1 MTPAGS
7 VLVDGWVERPGS
19 YAVTRGLTVGGAV
32 AAAGGFSFSGDR
44 SRTVVRRAMPS
55 GGART
60 FEVDLDAI
68 ADGRTADV
76 PIADGD
82 VVHVP
87 VSMTRAVPWSVWTV
101 AREMIHV
108 GGSVLLF

>member
-1 MTPAGS
+1 
-7 VLVDGWVERPGS
+7 RPGS
-19 YAVTRGLTVGGAV
+19 CPGTRGLTVGGAI
-32 AAAGGFSFSGDR
+32 AAAGGAQFSGDR
-44 SRTVVRRAMPS
+44 SRTVVRRVTPS
-55 GGART
+55 GGSRT

-68 ADGRTADV
+68 AQGRVADV

-87 VSMTRAVPWSVWTV
+87 VSMARVVPWSVWTV